1 LGRDSGEKGR
11 HGLYPSMLNAEILNV
26 ENIQF
31 SEQYSMEHQPRRWD
45 NSLVQY
51 WKLTDNVPPILT
63 EK

>member
-31 SEQYSMEHQPRRWD
+31 SEQYSMEHQPRWWD
-45 NSLVQY
+45 NSLVQH
-51 WKLTDNVPPILT
+51 WKLTDNIPPILT